1 MLPELRGVIDISVIF
16 FWLVEFDFEDLVVI
30 LKGDENQ
37 IPLLQKFEIDLDG
50 SDKFWLI
57 IFFQQRNFAVEL
69 SRDRITMW
77 SVGVKWILN
86 EVFSKSDWLL

>member
-77 SVGVKWILN
+77 SAGVKWILN

>member
-77 SVGVKWILN
+77 SVGVK
-86 EVFSKSDWLL
+86 